1 MKIRYFLILSTIFVI
16 LSISCVSAVDNNTDI
31 FKEQNTDVL
40 SINEEDNV
48 NISISDEENEP
59 VGAISENNST
69 ILTVTNDGKIL
80 TSENNTG
87 ILTVSSSDSVLSSS
101 VSVSSVVSKYKVPTK
116 KQRTFSIGGFKAV
129 LSNAQYKKLFL
140 ITSIEDIW
148 FDDGDYYTPGTKYH
162 GYDQYKSG
170 LRMYLTVKTNKYV
183 KVKVKIGKRYYIKK
197 SRVYMHFSYGAG
209 QSGVAYRY
217 MMSLTHKFANPGYDY
232 AKVMGKNAKYFGK
245 CKQSAY
251 LNKLNKSKLY
261 NPVSVYK
268 KYRI

>member
-1 MKIRYFLILSTIFVI
+1 MKKRYFLILSMVFVI
-16 LSISCVSAVDNNTDI
+16 LSISCVSAVDNDTDI

-48 NISISDEENEP
+48 NLSISDEENEP
-59 VGAISENNST
+59 VSAISENNST
-69 ILTVTNDGKIL
+69 ILTVTNDGEIL
-80 TSENNTG
+80 ASENNTD

-101 VSVSSVVSKYKVPTK
+101 VSVSSNYKVPTK
-116 KQRTFSIGGFKAV
+116 KQRTFNIGGFKAV

-140 ITSIEDIW
+140 ITSIEDMW

-162 GYDQYKSG
+162 GYDQYDSG

-183 KVKVKIGKRYYIKK
+183 KVKVKIGKKYYIKK

-209 QSGVAYRY
+209 QNGVAYRY
-217 MMSLTHKFANPGYDY
+217 MIFLTHKFANPNYDY

-245 CKQSAY
+245 CKQSPY

-261 NPVSVYK
+261 SQSSVYK

>member
-1 MKIRYFLILSTIFVI
+1 MKKRYFFFFFMIFVI
-16 LSISCVSAVDNNTDI
+16 LSISCVSAVDNDTYI
-31 FKEQNTDVL
+31 FKEQNTDAL

-48 NISISDEENEP
+48 NLSISDEKNEP
-59 VGAISENNST
+59 VSAISENNST
-69 ILTVTNDGKIL
+69 ILTVTNGGEIL
-80 TSENNTG
+80 ASENNTD

-101 VSVSSVVSKYKVPTK
+101 VSVSSNYKVPTK
-116 KQRTFSIGGFKAV
+116 KQRTFNIGSFKAV

-140 ITSIEDIW
+140 ITSIEDMW

-197 SRVYMHFSYGAG
+197 SRVSMRFSYGAG

-217 MMSLTHKFANPGYDY
+217 IMSLTHKFNNPGYDY

-245 CKQSAY
+245 CKQSPY

-261 NPVSVYK
+261 NPVYVYK
-268 KYRI
+268 KYSI